1 MRLKGIP
8 LSKWSIWHWLFVI
21 SSIVVIL
28 GTISMLFPYVW
39 MLATSVKSRQEAFE
53 LIPTLFPQQFQI
65 TTYIEIWKT
74 IPIIGAILNTLTVEI
89 SVITIGT
96 FVSSLAAFSF
106 AKLRLPHKNFFLI
119 LLLSAMMVPY
129 AALLLPQYQAYERL
143 GMTNTLWPLII
154 PGFFGNVSMMFF
166 LIQYMKGIPNE
177 LIEAAKIDGAS
188 YFGIYWRIMIPLS
201 IPALAAQVIF
211 WFVGIWND
219 YFAPAI
225 YLTIPERQTLQPLL
239 ASLNS
244 AYSSGTNFPLIMTGA
259 VLASIPMIVI
269 FVVFQRFFIES
280 MALTG
285 VKG

>member
-1 MRLKGIP
+1 MKLKGIP
-8 LSKWSIWHWLFVI
+8 LSKWTKWHWLFVV
-21 SSIVVIL
+21 SSLIVII
-28 GTISMLFPYVW
+28 GTLTMLFPYIW
-39 MLATSVKSRQEAFE
+39 MIATSFKSRQEAFE
-53 LIPTLFPQQFQI
+53 LIPTLIPQQFQL
-65 TTYIEIWKT
+65 TTYREIWTT
-74 IPIIGAILNTLTVEI
+74 IPIIGAVLNTLAVEF
-89 SVITIGT
+89 SVILVGT

-106 AKLRLPHKNFFLI
+106 AKMRLPHKNFFLI
-119 LLLSAMMVPY
+119 LLLSAMMIPY

-143 GMTNTLWPLII
+143 QLTNTLWPLII

-166 LIQYMKGIPNE
+166 LIQYMKGIPSE
-177 LIEAAKIDGAS
+177 LVEAAKIDGAS
-188 YFGIYWRIMIPLS
+188 HFGIYARIVVPLS
-201 IPALAAQVIF
+201 LPALAAQVIF

-219 YFAPAI
+219 YFAPSI

-269 FVVFQRFFIES
+269 FIIFQRFFIES